1 MQREEI
7 FNRLKGI
14 LATLRPK
21 ADLSNIGDGTQLVR
35 DLGLDSLTVLL
46 LALAAEKEFG
56 IRFEGAPQFE
66 TVGEVINYIE
76 QCQK

>member
-7 FNRLKGI
+7 HNRLKGI

-21 ADLSNIGDGTQLVR
+21 ADLTTVGEDSQLVR

-66 TVGEVINYIE
+66 TVGEVINHIE
-76 QCQK
+76 QCLK

>member
-7 FNRLKGI
+7 YSRLKGI

-21 ADLSNIGDGTQLVR
+21 TDLSVVGDDTQLVR

-46 LALAAEKEFG
+46 LALAAEKEFN

-76 QCQK
+76 QCLK

>member
-1 MQREEI
+1 MQKEEI
-7 FNRLKGI
+7 YNRLKGI

-21 ADLSNIGDGTQLVR
+21 ADLTTVGEDTQLVR

-46 LALAAEKEFG
+46 MALAAEKEFS
-56 IRFEGAPQFE
+56 IHFEGAPQFK

-76 QCQK
+76 QCLK